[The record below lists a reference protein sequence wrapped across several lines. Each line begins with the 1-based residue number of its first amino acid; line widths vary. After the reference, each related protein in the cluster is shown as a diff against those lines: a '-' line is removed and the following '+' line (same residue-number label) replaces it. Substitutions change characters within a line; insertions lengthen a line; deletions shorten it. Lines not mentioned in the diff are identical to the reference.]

1 METYDWISFW
11 ALIREDADGLVA
23 RLAAHDAIALAGGFV
38 ATFVAEPIAVGDVVH
53 RRAEAV
59 RVVALVARTA
69 AAGPSCRR
77 CGKTGS

>member
-1 METYDWISFW
+1 MGEVEKERTSQQCPPTH
-11 ALIREDADGLVA
+11 VV
-23 RLAAHDAIALAGGFV
+23 IALAGGFV
-38 ATFVAEPIAVGDVVH
+38 ATLGAELITVGDVVH

>member
-1 METYDWISFW
+1 MGEVEKERTSQQCSPTH
-11 ALIREDADGLVA
+11 V
-23 RLAAHDAIALAGGFV
+23 AIALAGGFV

-77 CGKTGS
+77 CGNNGS